1 MLKKRGPVKSAKRTT
16 VAVAFAMSQLS
27 TVLNITIVGFRKS
40 LLIVI
45 TIVGFRKSLLIVIV
59 IVFIVVPIILVNTV

>member
-1 MLKKRGPVKSAKRTT
+1 MMLKKRGPVKSAKRTT

-45 TIVGFRKSLLIVIV
+45 V